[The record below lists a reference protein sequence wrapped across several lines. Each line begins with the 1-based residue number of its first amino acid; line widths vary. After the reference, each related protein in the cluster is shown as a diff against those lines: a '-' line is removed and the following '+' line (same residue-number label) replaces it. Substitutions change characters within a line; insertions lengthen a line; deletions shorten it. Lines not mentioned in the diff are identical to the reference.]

1 MEHFTRYF
9 DEAQRRFA
17 NIGACPLSELR
28 KIFDRI
34 PNCRVDDADFTA
46 AMEKAR
52 AVPFKDR
59 LFQSDSMLDR
69 DAIYR
74 IAAELDKQVRQRFEV
89 AADRQAAE
97 RMKSYDLLDNKLK
110 RQAQFEQAKYNEAA
124 LIAAGIMKGAD
135 DERN

>member
-1 MEHFTRYF
+1 MEHFTRYS

-17 NIGACPLSELR
+17 NVGACALSEVR
-28 KIFDRI
+28 KTFDRI

-46 AMEKAR
+46 AMKKAR

-74 IAAELDKQVRQRFEV
+74 IAAELDKQVRQRFEA
-89 AADRQAAE
+89 AADRQAQQRMAGYENEDKVLE
-97 RMKSYDLLDNKLK
+97 RKS
-110 RQAQFEQAKYNEAA
+110 QFEQAKLNTAA
-124 LIAAGIMKGAD
+124 LVAAGIIGGND
-135 DERN
+135 DE